1 MKKKERRP
9 KEMGSQWLNAMCEV
23 LKGGVLAGVVTILVL
38 LICAV
43 LVSVGLVPVEAMYG
57 TVLAACALGAFAGG
71 IYAVR
76 HVEGRSLLAGL
87 GVGVVLF
94 LLLLTAGFIVYQGAS
109 VASGGGGILCA
120 CLCGGAIPGLLGRI
134 PDFYKELAFTRQD
147 TMKLYEV

>member
-38 LICAV
+38 LICEV

-57 TVLAACALGAFAGG
+57 AVLAACALGAFAGG

-87 GVGVVLF
+87 GVGAVLF

-109 VASGGGGILCA
+109 VANGGAGILCA
-120 CLCGGAIPGLLGRI
+120 CLCGGAIPGLLGRK
-134 PDFYKELAFTRQD
+134 PKKKRRR
-147 TMKLYEV
+147 

>member
-57 TVLAACALGAFAGG
+57 AVLAACALGAFAGG

-87 GVGVVLF
+87 GVGAVLF

-109 VASGGGGILCA
+109 VANGGAGILCA
-120 CLCGGAIPGLLGRI
+120 CLCGGAIPGLLARK
-134 PDFYKELAFTRQD
+134 PKKKRRR
-147 TMKLYEV
+147 